1 LDIKIKTA
9 LISVSDKSGLDVV
22 IKKLHEEEVK
32 LISTGGTAQFIRD
45 MDIPVTDV
53 SDITNFP
60 EMMDGRVKT
69 LHPNIHGG
77 LLAVRGNQDHKESQE
92 EYNIENI
99 DLLIVNLYPF
109 ENIVNTSTKDEICVE
124 NIDIGGPAMLRS
136 ASKNH
141 KYVCVVSDISDYSN
155 LIDELSKNAGK
166 TSLDF
171 RTKCATVTFE
181 RTAHYDGIIS
191 KWFKRNSNDLKENFI
206 APATLSKKLRYGEN
220 PHQDAGIYKNS
231 IHSSGIPSANLIQ
244 GKELSYNNLNDADA
258 ALQLIKEFDPSN
270 DCTVAIIKHANPCG
284 VASGINLLDA
294 YEKAF
299 ACDPS
304 SAFGG
309 IIALNQVLDEETAKK
324 IIEVFTEVII
334 APAITDEAKKIIA
347 SKKNLRLLILENMFE
362 NTISHNFKS
371 IEGGVLFQ
379 SNDNHKLSILDLNIV
394 TKVKPT
400 THQTAD
406 MLFAFKVCKH
416 VKSNAIVYVKNNKT
430 IGIGAGQM
438 SRINSARVAV
448 IKNNEMKD
456 YQSDENS
463 LNECT
468 VASDAFFPFP
478 DGLLVAIESGATSVI
493 QPGGSM
499 NDKDVIKAADDGGIS
514 MAFTGVRHFKH

>member
-1 LDIKIKTA
+1 MDIKIKTA
-9 LISVSDKSGLDVV
+9 LISVYNKSGLDLV
-22 IKKLHEEEVK
+22 IQKLHEEKIK

-45 MDIPVTDV
+45 MNIPVTDV

-60 EMMDGRVKT
+60 EMMDGRIKT
-69 LHPNIHGG
+69 LHPNVHGG
-77 LLAVRGNQDHKESQE
+77 LLAVRNNQSHKESQE
-92 EYNIENI
+92 KYNIENI

-109 ENIVNTSTKDEICVE
+109 ENIVNTGTKDEICVE

-171 RTKCATVTFE
+171 RTKCAAITFE

-309 IIALNQVLDEETAKK
+309 IIALNQVLDEETTKK
-324 IIEVFTEVII
+324 II
-334 APAITDEAKKIIA
+334 
-347 SKKNLRLLILENMFE
+347 
-362 NTISHNFKS
+362 
-371 IEGGVLFQ
+371 
-379 SNDNHKLSILDLNIV
+379 
-394 TKVKPT
+394 
-400 THQTAD
+400 
-406 MLFAFKVCKH
+406 
-416 VKSNAIVYVKNNKT
+416 
-430 IGIGAGQM
+430 
-438 SRINSARVAV
+438 
-448 IKNNEMKD
+448 
-456 YQSDENS
+456 
-463 LNECT
+463 
-468 VASDAFFPFP
+468 
-478 DGLLVAIESGATSVI
+478 
-493 QPGGSM
+493 
-499 NDKDVIKAADDGGIS
+499 
-514 MAFTGVRHFKH
+514 